1 MQKKFMRIVAA
12 AVVTSGLALG
22 VFAHDG
28 KHPEKKTAAPGAA
41 PAAAAAEKTTSME
54 GELID
59 SACYVAAEGEAK
71 GAGHAACA
79 RKCLGSGVPA
89 AILPAGSKDPRAAL
103 FLLTNPVP
111 LAPYAGQIIKVE
123 GTMAGDFQAF
133 DVKKAFVK
141 EGQGWKEVQLQDEH
155 HKMAG
160 GGHGAGHG
168 AAHGEGHGAAH
179 GAGHGAT
186 AATKPAAAPAHKH

>member
-1 MQKKFMRIVAA
+1 MSKKFWTMSVGAFIATSLAVA
-12 AVVTSGLALG
+12 T
-22 VFAHDG
+22 FAHDG
-28 KHPEKKTAAPGAA
+28 KHPEKK
-41 PAAAAAEKTTSME
+41 PAGVEEAKPTSIE

-111 LAPYAGQIIKVE
+111 LAAYAGQTIKVE

-133 DVKKAFVK
+133 DVKKLYVK
-141 EGQGWKEVQLQDEH
+141 EGQNWKEVQLQDEH
-155 HKMAG
+155 HKMSS
-160 GGHGAGHG
+160 GGHGMHE
-168 AAHGEGHGAAH
+168 AAP
-179 GAGHGAT
+179 
-186 AATKPAAAPAHKH
+186 ATKPAAAEHKH

>member
-1 MQKKFMRIVAA
+1 MTKKILSVWGGAVVAA
-12 AVVTSGLALG
+12 GLTIGA
-22 VFAHDG
+22 FAHDG
-28 KHPEKKTAAPGAA
+28 KHPEKKPTTT
-41 PAAAAAEKTTSME
+41 PAAAAAAPAEAKPTTVE

-59 SACYVAAEGEAK
+59 SACYVAAEGDAK

-111 LAPYAGQIIKVE
+111 LAPHAGQTIKVE

-133 DVKKAFVK
+133 DVQKLYVK
-141 EGQGWKEVQLQDEH
+141 DGQGWKEVQLQDEH
-155 HKMAG
+155 HKMSG
-160 GGHGAGHG
+160 GGHAGHG
-168 AAHGEGHGAAH
+168 AAP
-179 GAGHGAT
+179 AT
-186 AATKPAAAPAHKH
+186 RPAAPGHKH

>member
-1 MQKKFMRIVAA
+1 MQKKLMRIVAG

-28 KHPEKKTAAPGAA
+28 KHPEKKAAAPGAA
-41 PAAAAAEKTTSME
+41 PAAAAAEAKTTSME

-111 LAPYAGQIIKVE
+111 LAPYAGQTIKVE

-141 EGQGWKEVQLQDEH
+141 EAHGWKEVQLQDEH

-160 GGHGAGHG
+160 GGHG
-168 AAHGEGHGAAH
+168 EGHGAAH
-179 GAGHGAT
+179 GAGHGAGHGAT
-186 AATKPAAAPAHKH
+186 PATKPAGAPAHKH